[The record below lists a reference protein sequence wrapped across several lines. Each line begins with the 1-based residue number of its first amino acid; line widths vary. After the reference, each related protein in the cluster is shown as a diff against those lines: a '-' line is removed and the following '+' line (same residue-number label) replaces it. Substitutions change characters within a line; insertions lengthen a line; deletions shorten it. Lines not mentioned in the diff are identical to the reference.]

1 MATKPDQVIVEFT
14 NYFNADDTEGLLSM
28 YEDGAL
34 LLLEPTST
42 PEECRDLRSVVQTY
56 LDMKGTITIE
66 ASSALVVGDLA
77 LTHSRW
83 RFAVPGDEP
92 LLAVSAEVA
101 RRQSD
106 GTWKYVID
114 NPYSGD
120 ILG

>member
-1 MATKPDQVIVEFT
+1 MATKPDQVIGEFT
-14 NYFNADDTEGLLSM
+14 KYFNAGDTEGLLSM

-66 ASSALVVGDLA
+66 ASSELVVGDLA
-77 LTHSRW
+77 LMHSRW
-83 RFAVPGDEP
+83 RFEVPDDEP
-92 LLAVSAEVA
+92 LVSVSAEVA
-101 RRQSD
+101 RRQQD

-114 NPYSGD
+114 NPYAGD
-120 ILG
+120 VLG

>member
-1 MATKPDQVIVEFT
+1 MATEPDQVIVEFT
-14 NYFNADDTEGLLSM
+14 QYFNAGDKEGLLSM

-42 PEECRDLRSVVQTY
+42 VDECRDLRGIVQTY

-66 ASSALVVGDLA
+66 ASSELVVGDLA

-83 RFAVPGDEP
+83 RFEVPGEDP
-92 LLAVSAEVA
+92 QVAISAEVA
-101 RRQSD
+101 RRQPD

-114 NPYSGD
+114 NPYAGD